1 MKKNLFAKILA
12 MTLAFLL
19 VFSTVGSVPLSAKA
33 DGEINPDEEGVYR
46 AEGSGIWTVSHDAEG
61 HIYVRSEEGKTVE
74 LTVTGN
80 VTDESNDHQEAL
92 SVGAENDSTIIVSV
106 GDVTKTNDTTVNIY
120 SLSGSDVTVETG
132 DITTVID
139 GDFDEDFDGNA
150 VEMTTRGKDSEANI
164 TMGDINAGK
173 AGIEALNEGG
183 TLNLTVESIT
193 ADDRVGLSVAGMEE
207 RVTEDITQQE
217 YEKAVPEEFRDAG
230 YGTGDLYYWKQERE
244 ETDDNG
250 QPYTQTEYRK
260 EYEIPSTGTSEV
272 TVNGDVTVSSEEDY
286 ATGVQVWNATEGQ
299 STNVTVKGDVSVDSE
314 GIPAGVR
321 IETEAGETSIEV
333 QGQIT
338 SGGDGVVI
346 DNNGGTVTVG
356 TGDIDAAAAGISQYY
371 DYYNDVDIHEAAE
384 AGETSSTLAAPPAGT
399 TEIKVNGDIT
409 IEAEDPEVTTA
420 GVYVGLPAGKTTV
433 EVDGDISVTAPGREE
448 GGTLAEGVDLMTAM
462 DAEAEAAVTG
472 DVKVSG
478 MDTIGVN
485 VWAGTWADWTDSRS
499 TTATVQIEGDID
511 AAGTYATGIY
521 ADAGLNDTAEV
532 AVDGDISV
540 SGDEF
545 AAAIITDNEGGTV
558 HIQVIGDL
566 ISSQDGMKL
575 SDDPREDTGIGGETV
590 SDQGGLT
597 FVEVLGDVTADETGI
612 YIDLTNEEAEMKVIV
627 DGTVDGGKHG
637 VLLSEETITDDLT
650 LTVWEIKPNEENAVV
665 ERMTT
670 GGESDEGESIEDD
683 AMEQRIQYIIRIEP
697 TQKDIITTNG
707 TFDYEGYTVAHES
720 DTVTMKVEVPDG
732 YELTGAF
739 NGTNTK
745 AALLKND
752 EGDYY
757 LVVPRGGGVMLSVEF
772 TEIQKPEP
780 EPEPEPEPKPAPVPD
795 PEPAPAPA
803 PEPETEPEPEPE
815 PAPAPVPEPEPEPE
829 PAPVPEPEPAPVPVK
844 KAAIKE
850 SNDNNDTSAL
860 KDLISNDNSFS
871 FLPDEVWE
879 NLPEGVSIVAKALT
893 QTLEDYSE
901 NMGAVT
907 LPIDVKKTYTKGEK
921 ASVVIALP
929 DGNGGYIW
937 FTVEGIGQEDG
948 MLGIILTADIAKALA
963 GKTFVTLIM
972 E

>member
-1 MKKNLFAKILA
+1 MKKNLFVKMLS
-12 MTLAFLL
+12 MTLAFML
-19 VFSTVGSVPLSAKA
+19 VFSTVGGIPQSAKA
-33 DGEINPDEEGVYR
+33 DGEIIPDEEGVYR
-46 AEGSGIWTVSHDAEG
+46 AEGSGIWTVSQDAEG
-61 HIYVRSEEGKTVE
+61 HVYVRSEDGNTVQ
-74 LTVTGN
+74 LTVSGEII
-80 VTDESNDHQEAL
+80 DESNDHQEAL
-92 SVGAENDSTIIVSV
+92 SVGAENDSTIVVSV

-120 SLSGSDVTVETG
+120 SLSGSDVTVETE

-139 GDFDEDFDGNA
+139 GDFDEDYDGNA
-150 VEMTTRGKDSEANI
+150 VEMTTRGKDSEADI

-193 ADDRVGLSVAGMEE
+193 AGDRVGLSVAGLEE
-207 RVTEDITQQE
+207 SVFQEITEQE
-217 YEKAVPEEFRDAG
+217 YEKAVPEEFRDEG
-230 YGTGDLYYWKQERE
+230 YRTEDGIYYWKQERE

-250 QPYTQTEYRK
+250 QPYTQNEYRR
-260 EYEIPSTGTSEV
+260 EYTIPSTGTSEV
-272 TVNGDVTVSSEEDY
+272 TVNGDVSVSSKEGS
-286 ATGVQVWNATEGQ
+286 ATGVQVWNKTEDQ

-314 GIPAGVR
+314 GIPDGVR
-321 IETEAGETSIEV
+321 IEADAGKASVEV
-333 QGQIT
+333 QGGIT
-338 SGGDGVVI
+338 SGGNGVVI
-346 DNNGGTVTVG
+346 ENNGGTITVE
-356 TGDIDAAAAGISQYY
+356 TGVIDAAAAGISQYY

-384 AGETSSTLAAPPAGT
+384 AGENSSTLTPPPAGT
-399 TEIKVNGDIT
+399 TEVKVNGDIT

-420 GVYVGLPAGKTTV
+420 GVFVGLPAGKLTV
-433 EVDGDISVTAPGREE
+433 EVDGDISVTAPGLEE
-448 GGTLAEGVDLMTAM
+448 EGTLAEGVDLMTAT

-472 DVKVSG
+472 DVKISG

-499 TTATVQIEGDID
+499 TTATVNIEGDID
-511 AAGTYATGIY
+511 AAGTYATGIS
-521 ADAGLNDTAEV
+521 ADVGLNDTAEV
-532 AVDGDISV
+532 TVDGVISV

-545 AAAIITDNEGGTV
+545 AAAIKTNNEGGTV
-558 HIQVIGDL
+558 HIQVVGDL
-566 ISSQDGMKL
+566 ISNKDGMKL
-575 SDDPREDTGIGGETV
+575 TDDPREDTGIGGETV
-590 SDQGGLT
+590 SDQGGIT
-597 FVEVLGDVTADETGI
+597 FVEVLGDVTAEETGI
-612 YIDLTNEEAEMKVIV
+612 YINLTNEEAEMKVIV

-650 LTVWEIKPNEENAVV
+650 LTVWEIKPNEENVVV
-665 ERMTT
+665 ERITT
-670 GGESDEGESIEDD
+670 DDEGNEGDSTEDD
-683 AMEQRIQYIIRIEP
+683 AMEQKIQYIIRVEP

-720 DTVTMKVEVPDG
+720 DTVTLKVEVPDG

-745 AALLKND
+745 VALLKNE

-757 LVVPRGGGVMLSVEF
+757 LIVPRGGGVMLSVEF
-772 TEIQKPEP
+772 TEI
-780 EPEPEPEPKPAPVPD
+780 

-803 PEPETEPEPEPE
+803 PAPDPKPEPAPEPAPVPEPVTEPEPEP
-815 PAPAPVPEPEPEPE
+815 A

-850 SNDNNDTSAL
+850 SSDNNDTSAL
-860 KDLISNDNSFS
+860 KDLISNDNSLS
-871 FLPDEVWE
+871 FLPDEVRD
-879 NLPEGVSIVAKALT
+879 NLPEGVSSVAKALT
-893 QTLEDYSE
+893 QTLEDYTE

-907 LPIDVKKTYTKGEK
+907 LSIDVKKTYIKGEK

-937 FTVEGIGQEDG
+937 FTVEGVGQEDG
-948 MLGIILTADIAKALA
+948 TLGIILTADIAKALA